1 MEETNSNSVEFGM
14 GESSVI
20 GIETATNSVNAP
32 KPLLG
37 MKFNSHEEAYNY
49 YNSYKLLMGFGIRK
63 SSVNYSR
70 KTREV
75 VDRKF
80 VCDKEGYKSNSGKI
94 EIPLRRETRVGCKA
108 MMRVKLLEDKSW
120 EVTGFVEE
128 HTNYVL
134 SSPDKAKMHRSH
146 QQFYKTER
154 CKKLID
160 SLREEGMP
168 PSTISRVINATN
180 GRDGE
185 FVTSQQCIDHIRTQ
199 RVNNIGHECISI
211 IRHFQSMTANDP
223 EFYFAIEV
231 DSSGQMRSVFWA
243 DRRSRASYLQ
253 FSDVIVFDVTY
264 RTNKFGLPFAPFTGV
279 NHHTQSTLL
288 GCALLADEQEDT
300 FVWLFEEWLKC
311 MHGIEP
317 GAIITDQ
324 DRATCNAIHSVFPTT
339 RHRYCYWHMQKHI
352 IDHLPTLVSR
362 YGEQF
367 QRYWGLWC
375 NSSSIEQCEGYW
387 VEMKEKFDINEEGEG
402 WLQTIYKCR
411 EHWVSCYLKDTFF
424 AGMRSSQ
431 RSESINAFF
440 DGYVNSQTQ
449 LHEFVTQYEKAV
461 THRRLSEAHEDFK
474 SLNTKPV
481 MLLGHPIEVQAGEMY
496 TRNMFDV
503 FHTEFKGFGTEF
515 CEELRKDGDI
525 VEYKVCKFTDR
536 GKWEVVTYEQS
547 SQMQFCCTCALFE
560 TNGVV
565 CRHILSLM
573 MARQMDSLPDHY
585 ILHRWTIHARHR
597 NIGVG
602 NIVFGRNI
610 TSCEEKINLLKS
622 WALRAKFNNVLELAF
637 DSEEKLQQLDDVL
650 TNFMESLEEEVGE
663 TQDQI
668 MDIPQPSAPISH
680 TIENIPQITVRDPD
694 RPARTKGR
702 PRNATRIQSGLEQ
715 AQEKKERKKHICS
728 RCVLV
733 VTFIYAVLVVTFIYA
748 DVNIHIY
755 KPSMSIYAA
764 GAECI

>member
-1 MEETNSNSVEFGM
+1 MEETNSDSVEFGM
-14 GESSVI
+14 RESSVI

-49 YNSYKLLMGFGIRK
+49 YNSYALLMGFGIRK

-80 VCDKEGYKSNSGKI
+80 VCDKEGYKPNSGKI

-128 HTNYVL
+128 HTNHVL

-146 QQFYKTER
+146 QQFHKTQR

-160 SLREEGMP
+160 SLREECMP

-180 GRDGE
+180 ARDGE
-185 FVTSQQCIDHIRTQ
+185 LVTSQQCIDHIRTQ

-243 DRRSRASYLQ
+243 DGRSRASYLQ

-279 NHHTQSTLL
+279 NHHRQSTLL

-317 GAIITDQ
+317 G
-324 DRATCNAIHSVFPTT
+324 
-339 RHRYCYWHMQKHI
+339 
-352 IDHLPTLVSR
+352 
-362 YGEQF
+362 
-367 QRYWGLWC
+367 
-375 NSSSIEQCEGYW
+375 YW

-402 WLQTIYKCR
+402 WLQIVYKCR
-411 EHWVSCYLKDTFF
+411 EHWVPCYLKDTFF

-481 MLLGHPIEVQAGEMY
+481 MLLGHPIEIQAGEMY

-536 GKWEVVTYEQS
+536 EKWEVVTYEQS
-547 SQMQFCCTCALFE
+547 SQIQFCCTCALFE

-650 TNFMESLEEEVGE
+650 TNFMESLEEE
-663 TQDQI
+663 T
-668 MDIPQPSAPISH
+668 
-680 TIENIPQITVRDPD
+680 
-694 RPARTKGR
+694 
-702 PRNATRIQSGLEQ
+702 
-715 AQEKKERKKHICS
+715 
-728 RCVLV
+728 
-733 VTFIYAVLVVTFIYA
+733 
-748 DVNIHIY
+748 Y
-755 KPSMSIYAA
+755 KD
-764 GAECI
+764 

>member
-1 MEETNSNSVEFGM
+1 MEEINSTSVEFGM
-14 GESSVI
+14 GESSAI
-20 GIETATNSVNAP
+20 GSDIVANTVNAP

-37 MKFNSHEEAYNY
+37 MKFNTYEEAYNY
-49 YNSYKLLMGFGIRK
+49 YNSYALLMGFGIRK
-63 SSVNYSR
+63 STVNYSR

-80 VCDKEGYKSNSGKI
+80 VCDKEGYRSNRDKI
-94 EIPLRRETRVGCKA
+94 EIPFRRETRVGCKA

-128 HTNYVL
+128 HTNHVL

-146 QQFYKTER
+146 QQFHKTKR

-180 GRDGE
+180 GREGE
-185 FVTSQQCIDHIRTQ
+185 LVTPQQCIDHIRTQ
-199 RVNNIGHECISI
+199 RDNNIGHECISI
-211 IRHFQSMTANDP
+211 IRHFQSKATNDP
-223 EFYFAIEV
+223 GFYFAIEV
-231 DSSGQMRSVFWA
+231 DGSGQMRSVFWA
-243 DRRSRASYLQ
+243 DGRSRASYLH
-253 FSDVIVFDVTY
+253 FSDVVVFDVTY
-264 RTNKFGLPFAPFTGV
+264 RTNKFSLPFAPFTGV
-279 NHHTQSTLL
+279 NHHRQSTLL

-300 FVWLFEEWLKC
+300 FVWLFQEWLKC
-311 MHGIEP
+311 MHRVEP

-324 DRATCNAIHSVFPTT
+324 DRAMCNAIHLVFPTT

-352 IDHLPTLVSR
+352 IDHLPTLGSR

-367 QRYWGLWC
+367 QRYWGLWY

-387 VEMKEKFDINEEGEG
+387 LEMKEKFDINEEDEG
-402 WLQTIYKCR
+402 WLQTVYKCR
-411 EHWVSCYLKDTFF
+411 EHWVPCYLKDTFF
-424 AGMRSSQ
+424 AGMISSQ
-431 RSESINAFF
+431 RSESINSFF

-449 LHEFVTQYEKAV
+449 LQEFVTQYEKAV

-481 MLLGHPIEVQAGEMY
+481 MLLGHPIEVQVGEIY
-496 TRNMFDV
+496 TRNMFAV
-503 FHTEFKGFGTEF
+503 FQTEFKGFGTEF

-525 VEYKVCKFTDR
+525 VEYQVCKFTDR
-536 GKWEVVTYEQS
+536 GKWEVVTYDQS
-547 SQMQFCCTCALFE
+547 SHLQFICTCVLFE

-597 NIGVG
+597 NIGVS
-602 NIVFGRNI
+602 NIVFGKNI

-622 WALRAKFNNVLELAF
+622 WALRAKFNNALELAL
-637 DSEEKLQQLDDVL
+637 DSEEKMQKLDDVL
-650 TNFMESLEEEVGE
+650 TNFIESIEEEVRE
-663 TQDQI
+663 TRVQ
-668 MDIPQPSAPISH
+668 MEDIPQITAPISH
-680 TIENIPQITVRDPD
+680 TMEHIPQITVRDPD

-715 AQEKKERKKHICS
+715 AQEKKERKKRICS
-728 RCVLV
+728 RCGELGHYR
-733 VTFIYAVLVVTFIYA
+733 TSCK
-748 DVNIHIY
+748 VNLQRY
-755 KPSMSIYAA
+755 N
-764 GAECI
+764 

>member
-1 MEETNSNSVEFGM
+1 M
-14 GESSVI
+14 GESSAS
-20 GIETATNSVNAP
+20 GIEISASTENAP

-37 MKFNSHEEAYNY
+37 MKFNTYEEAYNY
-49 YNSYKLLMGFGIRK
+49 YNHYALLMDFGIRK
-63 SSVNYSR
+63 STVNYSR

-80 VCDKEGYKSNSGKI
+80 VCDKEGYRSNRDKM
-94 EIPLRRETRVGCKA
+94 EMPFRRETRVGCKA
-108 MMRVKLLEDKSW
+108 MMRVKILEDKSW

-128 HTNYVL
+128 HTNHVL

-146 QQFYKTER
+146 QQFHKSQS
-154 CKKLID
+154 CKKLIE
-160 SLREEGMP
+160 SLQEEGMP
-168 PSTISRVINATN
+168 PSTISRVINATT
-180 GRDGE
+180 GREGE
-185 FVTSQQCIDHIRTQ
+185 LVTPQQCIDHIRYQ

-211 IRHFQSMTANDP
+211 IKHFQSMTANDP

-243 DRRSRASYLQ
+243 DGRSRASYLQ
-253 FSDVIVFDVTY
+253 FSDVVVFDVTY
-264 RTNKFGLPFAPFTGV
+264 RTNKFSLPFAPFTGV
-279 NHHTQSTLL
+279 NHHRHGVNHHRQSTLL

-311 MHGIEP
+311 MHGVEP

-324 DRATCNAIHSVFPTT
+324 DRAMCNAIHSVFPMT
-339 RHRYCYWHMQKHI
+339 RHRYCFWHMQKHI

-387 VEMKEKFDINEEGEG
+387 LEMKEKFDINEEEDG
-402 WLQTIYKCR
+402 WLQTVYKYR

-449 LHEFVTQYEKAV
+449 LHKFVLQYEKAL

-474 SLNTKPV
+474 SLNTKPI

-496 TRNMFDV
+496 TRTMFDV
-503 FHTEFKGFGTEF
+503 LFKGFGTEF

-525 VEYKVCKFTDR
+525 VEYKICKFADR
-536 GKWEVVTYEQS
+536 SKGELVTYDQS
-547 SQMQFCCTCALFE
+547 SKIQFICTCALFE

-573 MARQMDSLPDHY
+573 MASQISSLPDHY
-585 ILHRWTIHARHR
+585 ILHRWTIHARHH

-622 WALRAKFNNVLELAF
+622 WALRAKFNNALELAF
-637 DSEEKLQQLDDVL
+637 DSEERMQKLDNVL
-650 TNFMESLEEEVGE
+650 TKFIEAFEEEVRE
-663 TQDQI
+663 TEDIHQI
-668 MDIPQPSAPISH
+668 SAPISH
-680 TIENIPQITVRDPD
+680 TIEHIP
-694 RPARTKGR
+694 
-702 PRNATRIQSGLEQ
+702 
-715 AQEKKERKKHICS
+715 
-728 RCVLV
+728 
-733 VTFIYAVLVVTFIYA
+733 
-748 DVNIHIY
+748 
-755 KPSMSIYAA
+755 
-764 GAECI
+764 

>member
-1 MEETNSNSVEFGM
+1 
-14 GESSVI
+14 
-20 GIETATNSVNAP
+20 
-32 KPLLG
+32 
-37 MKFNSHEEAYNY
+37 
-49 YNSYKLLMGFGIRK
+49 
-63 SSVNYSR
+63 
-70 KTREV
+70 
-75 VDRKF
+75 
-80 VCDKEGYKSNSGKI
+80 
-94 EIPLRRETRVGCKA
+94 
-108 MMRVKLLEDKSW
+108 
-120 EVTGFVEE
+120 
-128 HTNYVL
+128 
-134 SSPDKAKMHRSH
+134 MH
-146 QQFYKTER
+146 
-154 CKKLID
+154 
-160 SLREEGMP
+160 
-168 PSTISRVINATN
+168 
-180 GRDGE
+180 
-185 FVTSQQCIDHIRTQ
+185 
-199 RVNNIGHECISI
+199 

-223 EFYFAIEV
+223 EFYFAIQV

-243 DRRSRASYLQ
+243 DGRSRASYLQ

-279 NHHTQSTLL
+279 NHHRQSTLL

-311 MHGIEP
+311 MHDIEP

-324 DRATCNAIHSVFPTT
+324 DRAMCNAIHS
-339 RHRYCYWHMQKHI
+339 
-352 IDHLPTLVSR
+352 
-362 YGEQF
+362 F

-402 WLQTIYKCR
+402 WLQTVYKCR

-481 MLLGHPIEVQAGEMY
+481 MLLGHPIEIQAGEMY

-547 SQMQFCCTCALFE
+547 SQIQFCCTCALFE

-650 TNFMESLEEEVGE
+650 TNFMESLEEE
-663 TQDQI
+663 TCKD
-668 MDIPQPSAPISH
+668 
-680 TIENIPQITVRDPD
+680 
-694 RPARTKGR
+694 
-702 PRNATRIQSGLEQ
+702 
-715 AQEKKERKKHICS
+715 
-728 RCVLV
+728 
-733 VTFIYAVLVVTFIYA
+733 
-748 DVNIHIY
+748 
-755 KPSMSIYAA
+755 
-764 GAECI
+764 

>member
-1 MEETNSNSVEFGM
+1 MRELHDLQLQALSRQIGESSHRNLAVEQVNTIDSDPKLDETINIDIPPDNNNAGGGPTEDNNAGDGPEFGMEETNSNSVEFGM

-20 GIETATNSVNAP
+20 GIETAANSVNAP

-49 YNSYKLLMGFGIRK
+49 YNSYALLMGFGIRK

-75 VDRKF
+75 
-80 VCDKEGYKSNSGKI
+80 
-94 EIPLRRETRVGCKA
+94 
-108 MMRVKLLEDKSW
+108 
-120 EVTGFVEE
+120 
-128 HTNYVL
+128 
-134 SSPDKAKMHRSH
+134 
-146 QQFYKTER
+146 
-154 CKKLID
+154 
-160 SLREEGMP
+160 
-168 PSTISRVINATN
+168 
-180 GRDGE
+180 
-185 FVTSQQCIDHIRTQ
+185 
-199 RVNNIGHECISI
+199 
-211 IRHFQSMTANDP
+211 SMTANDP

-243 DRRSRASYLQ
+243 DGRSRASCLQ

-279 NHHTQSTLL
+279 NHHRQSTLL

-324 DRATCNAIHSVFPTT
+324 DRAMCNAIHSVFPTT

-402 WLQTIYKCR
+402 WLQTVYKCR
-411 EHWVSCYLKDTFF
+411 EHWVPCYLKDTFF

-461 THRRLSEAHEDFK
+461 THRLSEAHEDFK

-536 GKWEVVTYEQS
+536 GK
-547 SQMQFCCTCALFE
+547 
-560 TNGVV
+560 
-565 CRHILSLM
+565 
-573 MARQMDSLPDHY
+573 
-585 ILHRWTIHARHR
+585 
-597 NIGVG
+597 
-602 NIVFGRNI
+602 
-610 TSCEEKINLLKS
+610 
-622 WALRAKFNNVLELAF
+622 
-637 DSEEKLQQLDDVL
+637 
-650 TNFMESLEEEVGE
+650 
-663 TQDQI
+663 
-668 MDIPQPSAPISH
+668 
-680 TIENIPQITVRDPD
+680 
-694 RPARTKGR
+694 
-702 PRNATRIQSGLEQ
+702 
-715 AQEKKERKKHICS
+715 
-728 RCVLV
+728 
-733 VTFIYAVLVVTFIYA
+733 
-748 DVNIHIY
+748 
-755 KPSMSIYAA
+755 
-764 GAECI
+764 